1 MPSPQTLTELSNPTR
16 EKVERRKVASAT
28 LVGTTIEWFDFF
40 IYAQAAGLIFAKEFF
55 AAASEFAQIVS
66 WVSLGI
72 SFLFRPVGAA
82 VAGHLGDKY
91 GRKPVLTLT
100 LIVMGV
106 ATALIGVLPTAA
118 QIGVAAPIL
127 LLLLRIVQGLSAGG
141 EWGGAALMAVE
152 HAPRGARGKAGA
164 YPQLGAPCGLALAT
178 IVSLVLNVS
187 LGHEAYIAW
196 GWRIPFLLS
205 LLLVGVGLWIRSR
218 VEESPVYREIEQE
231 SKAESAPL
239 KTVMRTNGGT
249 VLLAA
254 LIFAAN
260 NAAGYMLIAFFGSYG
275 IKTLGLDST
284 PVLASLAAAAIL
296 WAALTLWSGALSDKL
311 GRIETFLVGYALL
324 FVAVIPTWRLV
335 NTAELP
341 LFFLGVVLMTPGL
354 ALSYG
359 PQSALYAEMF
369 PRPIRFSGVSISY
382 ALGAILGGAFAP
394 MIAEFTLG
402 EGSVITLPGYL
413 MGMTAIAVAAL
424 LWVRKRVPLQ
434 AEL

>member
-1 MPSPQTLTELSNPTR
+1 M
-16 EKVERRKVASAT
+16 
-28 LVGTTIEWFDFF
+28 
-40 IYAQAAGLIFAKEFF
+40 
-55 AAASEFAQIVS
+55 
-66 WVSLGI
+66 
-72 SFLFRPVGAA
+72 
-82 VAGHLGDKY
+82 
-91 GRKPVLTLT
+91 
-100 LIVMGV
+100 
-106 ATALIGVLPTAA
+106 
-118 QIGVAAPIL
+118 
-127 LLLLRIVQGLSAGG
+127 
-141 EWGGAALMAVE
+141 
-152 HAPRGARGKAGA
+152 
-164 YPQLGAPCGLALAT
+164 
-178 IVSLVLNVS
+178 

-239 KTVMRTNGGT
+239 KTVMRHNGGT

-260 NAAGYMLIAFFGSYG
+260 NAAGYMLIAFFGSYA

-284 PVLASLAAAAIL
+284 PVLASLATAAIL
-296 WAALTLWSGALSDKL
+296 WAVLTLWAGALSDRI
-311 GRIETFLVGYALL
+311 GRIETFLIGYGLL
-324 FVAVIPTWRLV
+324 FVAVIPTWRLI

-341 LFFLGVVLMTPGL
+341 LFFLGVMLMTPGL

-413 MGMTAIAVAAL
+413 MGMTAVAVVAL